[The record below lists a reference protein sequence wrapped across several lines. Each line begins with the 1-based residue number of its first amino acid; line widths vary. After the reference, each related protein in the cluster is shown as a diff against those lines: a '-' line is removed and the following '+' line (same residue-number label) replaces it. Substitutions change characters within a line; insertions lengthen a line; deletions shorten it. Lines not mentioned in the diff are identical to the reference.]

1 MRVLQVWLQ
10 RVNMYILI
18 SGLSLPLRV
27 GSPACGGWRFFL
39 PNSNN
44 SGQDHIPSYFYR
56 LVIAVN
62 KAPTIEPCDNNYYY
76 DLAPGGCKHHVVYSC
91 RTLISYR
98 YSQYFVALVYI
109 TLKFE
114 ALLRFHLRKN
124 LLVAL

>member
-1 MRVLQVWLQ
+1 MRVLQVWLHH
-10 RVNMYILI
+10 VNMYILI

-62 KAPTIEPCDNNYYY
+62 KAPTIEPCDNYY
-76 DLAPGGCKHHVVYSC
+76 DLAPRGCKHHAVYSRC
-91 RTLISYR
+91 ILISYR
-98 YSQYFVALVYI
+98 YSQHFVALVYI

-114 ALLRFHLRKN
+114 ALLRFHLPKN